1 MDEAESDLRIRP
13 IDELD
18 LDGIITIDEKI
29 GGQYRPDYWERRITY
44 FLRRDP
50 EASLVAE
57 FNGEVVG
64 FMLGEIRAG
73 DFGLD
78 EATGWIE
85 VLGVDPDHR
94 GKAIGRRLADQ
105 MLTHF
110 RRREA
115 KNVRTLV
122 HQERDDLSSF
132 FGALG
137 FEPDPLRPLIRSLE
151 DGQ

>member
-1 MDEAESDLRIRP
+1 MDEAESDLEIRP

-18 LDGIITIDEKI
+18 LDGIIALDEKI
-29 GGQYRPDYWERRITY
+29 GGQYRPDYWEGRIAY

-50 EASLVAE
+50 EASVLAE

-64 FMLGEIRAG
+64 FMLGEVRAG
-73 DFGLD
+73 EFGLD

-94 GKAIGRRLADQ
+94 GKAIGRRLAER
-105 MLTHF
+105 MLLHF
-110 RRREA
+110 SRREA

-122 HQERDDLSSF
+122 HQEREDLFSF
-132 FGALG
+132 FAALG
-137 FEPDPLRPLIRSLE
+137 FESDPLRPLIKGL
-151 DGQ
+151 